1 MACFKV
7 RYAINLDEGFSPEGK
22 NLPVMPRTLGQAL
35 WKLEIGEE
43 IWAPHMLS
51 PIDPAKSVN
60 CWYEL
65 TKKNG
70 DNHVLKNQHGLC
82 LHAFR
87 EELQESF
94 RESLNPFS
102 RERNLPDDSI
112 GRINLIG
119 IKKLIDGEKQVD
131 FVEDDASEPGS
142 EPGEP
147 TDPDNAST
155 VILGQSPKR
164 RPTD

>member
-7 RYAINLDEGFSPEGK
+7 RYAINLDEFSREGK
-22 NLPVMPRTLGQAL
+22 NLPVMLRILGQAL

-51 PIDPAKSVN
+51 PLDPAKKVN

-65 TKKNG
+65 TKENG
-70 DNHVLKNQHGLC
+70 DNSVLKNQHGLR

-102 RERNLPDDSI
+102 RERNLPDDPI
-112 GRINLIG
+112 GRITVI
-119 IKKLIDGEKQVD
+119 D
-131 FVEDDASEPGS
+131 FVDDNASEPGS
-142 EPGEP
+142 DPGEP
-147 TDPDNAST
+147 TNPDNAST

-164 RPTD
+164 RRTE